1 MSDESKDLTDQAIEV
16 LEEKVMTPLKK
27 KMFPYLC
34 AVGIFNVIILA
45 LLVYLVMV
53 R

>member
-1 MSDESKDLTDQAIEV
+1 MASSDDLTDQAIEV

-34 AVGIFNVIILA
+34 AVGVFNVIILI
-45 LLVYLVMV
+45 LLIVILL
-53 R
+53 RGR

>member
-1 MSDESKDLTDQAIEV
+1 MASSDDLTDQAIEV

-34 AVGIFNVIILA
+34 AVGVFNIIILG
-45 LLVYLVMV
+45 LLVYLVVV

>member
-1 MSDESKDLTDQAIEV
+1 MSDESKDLTDQALEV

-34 AVGIFNVIILA
+34 VLGVFNILIIA
-45 LLVYLVMV
+45 LLVYLVF